1 MRENP
6 LWYICGGP
14 KNNGRFAYFENNW
27 LLIGL
32 NHLPSTKNARMRMFR
47 LHAQQDRRASYG
59 RNR

>member
-14 KNNGRFAYFENNW
+14 KNNGRFAYIDGHR

-32 NHLPSTKNARMRMFR
+32 NHKPMTRNSRMRFLNM
-47 LHAQQDRRASYG
+47 HKQQDRRDGHAHP
-59 RNR
+59 